1 MSFGARVYNVMFASP
16 SDVTV
21 EHDDARDAVHEWNV
35 VHAASRHVVLLPIGW
50 DTHATP
56 SIGGAPQEII
66 NRQVLRQAD
75 LLVGIFWTRLGT
87 ATNSHASGTVE
98 ELERHI
104 AAGKPAMLYF
114 SAQPVRLDSVDLAEY
129 ERLKQFK
136 EQMRQRS
143 LFETY
148 HSPEEFRDAFYRH
161 LQIKLNDRGYF
172 EGFLAAP
179 STAGENPA
187 RQVTHR
193 NVSYE
198 LPPEAIRLLR
208 AGSGD
213 KHGRIMRR
221 TDIGGVSIT
230 SNHENFFDHGDAR
243 SLARWDAALAALRQ
257 AGLIIESDR
266 QRDIFYLTD
275 RGHDVA
281 DEYEER

>member
-21 EHDDARDAVHEWNV
+21 EREHAREAVHEWNV
-35 VHAASRHVVLLPIGW
+35 VHAASRHVVLLPTGW

-56 SIGGAPQEII
+56 SMGGAPQEII

-87 ATNSHASGTVE
+87 ATTSHASGTVE

-114 SAQPVRLDSVDLAEY
+114 SAQPVHLDSVDLAEY

-148 HSPEEFRDAFYRH
+148 DSPEDFRDAFFRH

-172 EGFLAAP
+172 EGPQPPPSPAAENLAY
-179 STAGENPA
+179 
-187 RQVTHR
+187 QVTNR
-193 NVSYE
+193 IMSYE
-198 LPPEAIRLLR
+198 LPAEAIRLLR

-213 KHGRIMRR
+213 EHGLILRR
-221 TDIGGVSIT
+221 TDIAGVSIT
-230 SNHENFFDHGDAR
+230 SNHETFFDHGDAR

-257 AGLIIESDR
+257 AGLITESNR
-266 QRDIFYLTD
+266 HRDIFYLTD

-281 DEYEER
+281 EEYE